1 MDQFWKLTGFSAASE
16 PVEGSTPD
24 AWKNNPFIP
33 EGVKLWLEFL
43 ESSGMNDPTAEPLP
57 EGQLGPM
64 WSDFLAER
72 GITFPTTGTKGVAA
86 VEGSAPDAW
95 KNNPFIPE
103 GVKLWLEFLE
113 SSGMNDPTAEPLPEG
128 QLGPMWSD
136 FLAERG
142 ITLPKTGT
150 KGVAAVEGSAPDS
163 WKNNPFIPE
172 GVKLWLE
179 FLESSGMNDPT
190 AEPLPEGQLGPM
202 WSDFLAERG
211 ITLPTTGTK
220 GVAAVEGSAPDAWKN
235 NPFIPKGK
243 KLWLEFLELSGV
255 NDPTAEP
262 LPEGHL
268 GRMWS
273 DFLAE
278 RGIVLPMGPVSTS
291 AQLSHDEF
299 LQWWF
304 THLNSVGLAAG
315 PIAAT
320 TVKKSTGVPH
330 EQFVSWWKQFLQ
342 DQANSNLFV
351 NEQQIQEDFINW
363 WLVEIQDRFD
373 MVGTAEAKAQ
383 HIPHE
388 QFLDLMCD
396 SLLTGT
402 YDPQFPNAKETP
414 ADADTPPKP
423 AHQVEHVDVKAIDT
437 AARTAE
443 RVLRSVP
450 LIDG

>member
-1 MDQFWKLTGFSAASE
+1 MLISGSMMEQFWKLRGIKAASK
-16 PVEGSTPD
+16 PVNEGSAPD

-33 EGVKLWLEFL
+33 KGVKLWLEFL
-43 ESSGMNDPTAEPLP
+43 ESSGMNDPAAEPLP

-72 GITFPTTGTKGVAA
+72 GITLPKTDTKGVTA

-128 QLGPMWSD
+128 QLGSMWSD
-136 FLAERG
+136 FLAEQG
-142 ITLPKTGT
+142 ITIPKTGT
-150 KGVAAVEGSAPDS
+150 KGVTAVE
-163 WKNNPFIPE
+163 
-172 GVKLWLE
+172 
-179 FLESSGMNDPT
+179 
-190 AEPLPEGQLGPM
+190 
-202 WSDFLAERG
+202 R
-211 ITLPTTGTK
+211 
-220 GVAAVEGSAPDAWKN
+220 SAPDAWKN

-243 KLWLEFLELSGV
+243 KLWLEFLESSGV

-262 LPEGHL
+262 LPEGQL
-268 GRMWS
+268 GKMWS

-278 RGIVLPMGPVSTS
+278 RGIVLPPRPVSAS
-291 AQLSHDEF
+291 AQVSHDEF
-299 LQWWF
+299 LQWWL
-304 THLNSVGLAAG
+304 THLNSGRLTFG

-320 TVKKSTGVPH
+320 TVKKSTSVPH

-342 DQANSNLFV
+342 DQANSNLYV
-351 NEQQIQEDFINW
+351 NEQRSQEDFINW
-363 WLVEIQDRFD
+363 WLAEMQDRFD
-373 MVGTAEAKAQ
+373 MVGTSEAKAQ

-402 YDPQFPNAKETP
+402 YDPQFPNAEETLP
-414 ADADTPPKP
+414 VPLADGDTPPP
-423 AHQVEHVDVKAIDT
+423 QAHEGERVDVKAIDT